1 MALSAFDDKTHP
13 PTAEDLRRT
22 LGKAAPLWDR
32 LIAEMAEAHA
42 PIREEWNFAG
52 AKYGWSLRLKRR
64 ARAVLYL
71 TPQAGA
77 FRLGVAI
84 GDKAAASAATAGV
97 SARVRALIDGAPRYA
112 EGRGIRFTVTTQADV
127 RAARQLAAL
136 KLGT

>member
-1 MALSAFDDKTHP
+1 MALSVFDDRTHP

-52 AKYGWSLRLKRR
+52 EKYGWSLRLKRR
-64 ARAVLYL
+64 ARVVLYL

-77 FRLGVAI
+77 FLLGVAI
-84 GDKAAASAATAGV
+84 GEKAAASAATAGV
-97 SARVRALIDGAPRYA
+97 SARVRKLIDEAPRYG
-112 EGRGIRFTVTTQADV
+112 EGRGIRFTVTTQGDV
-127 RAARQLAAL
+127 SAARQLAAL